1 MDLAKEILIFQNN
14 YNKENDNLLEVKW
27 TFAELQIIQ
36 KAYINENISKRVELS
51 ALKNCIS
58 FISNPLIE
66 QFGNFL
72 VNYMLKG

>member
-27 TFAELQIIQ
+27 TFEELQIIQ